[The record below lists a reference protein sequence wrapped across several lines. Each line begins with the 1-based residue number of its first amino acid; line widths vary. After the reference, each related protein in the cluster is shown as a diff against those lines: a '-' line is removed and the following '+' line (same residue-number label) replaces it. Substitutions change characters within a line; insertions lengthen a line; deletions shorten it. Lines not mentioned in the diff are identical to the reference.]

1 MACQMCCIIITVTPF
16 MSTMYATPVC
26 FVLLI
31 LISSCYTKAGPDL
44 ELPPCKHEDRWLD
57 LSKVERAVYQ
67 AKKKDMDAAVQ
78 LYIQSRSSAE
88 TNIR

>member
-1 MACQMCCIIITVTPF
+1 MYVTLF
-16 MSTMYATPVC
+16 CV
-26 FVLLI
+26 VGNNLLLI
-31 LISSCYTKAGPDL
+31 LSCCNPAGPDL

-57 LSKVERAVYQ
+57 LSKVERAVYE
-67 AKKKDMDAAVQ
+67 AKKKDMDATVQ